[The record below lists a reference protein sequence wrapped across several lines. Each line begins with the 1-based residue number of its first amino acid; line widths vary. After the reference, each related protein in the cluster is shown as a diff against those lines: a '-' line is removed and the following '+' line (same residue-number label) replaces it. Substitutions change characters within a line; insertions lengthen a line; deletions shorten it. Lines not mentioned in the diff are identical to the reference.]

1 MTKMNE
7 LETNY
12 TELANIRDQIPR
24 VFLDIKKRVAES
36 EDAILRDTSL
46 SREAQSKKLS
56 EIRAHHFNELMKDIQ
71 GRNELYNITA
81 DKAISGANDII
92 LNEPDRPADA
102 EVAEF
107 DRSFLALKNNLLLAR
122 NTAAALEDLDN
133 FVGQI
138 KSPYFARRA
147 SSEFASIAT
156 SLMDRDNSSR
166 VKLNHI
172 NSKINA
178 FADTDEQ
185 KRARQVKETA
195 IQLKERGISSA
206 YSQYFDSVAKTFG
219 PKLANYIHNP
229 EAYLPQQD

>member
-12 TELANIRDQIPR
+12 TELNNIRDQIPR
-24 VFLDIKKRVAES
+24 VFLDIKKRLAES
-36 EDAILRDTSL
+36 EDAVLRDTSL
-46 SREAQSKKLS
+46 SREAQSEKLS
-56 EIRAHHFNELMKDIQ
+56 EIRAYHFDELMKDLQ

-81 DKAISGANDII
+81 DRAISDANDII
-92 LNEPDRPADA
+92 LNEPDRPNDA
-102 EVAEF
+102 EVSEF
-107 DRSFLALKNNLLLAR
+107 DRSLLALKNNMLLAR
-122 NTAAALEDLDN
+122 NTTTALEDLDK
-133 FVGQI
+133 FVDKI
-138 KSPYFARRA
+138 TSPYFARRA
-147 SSEFASIAT
+147 SSEFVSLAT

-206 YSQYFDSVAKTFG
+206 YSMYFDSVSKTFG
-219 PKLANYIHNP
+219 PRLANYIHNP
-229 EAYLPQQD
+229 EAYQPQQD